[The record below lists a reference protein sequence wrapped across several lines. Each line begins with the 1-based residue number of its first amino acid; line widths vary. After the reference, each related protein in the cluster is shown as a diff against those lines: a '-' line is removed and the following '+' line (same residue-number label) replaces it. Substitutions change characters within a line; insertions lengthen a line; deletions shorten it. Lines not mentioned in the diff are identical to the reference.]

1 MKNYFYSNDNQ
12 KNGPYTF
19 EELKNEN
26 IKQETLIWYEG
37 LDDWTKASDLNEM
50 IPILE
55 LIPPSFSEL
64 KEERSDLIEKTEINN
79 EEEEKKQIPKNVEI
93 PGLKK
98 ASQGWI
104 IAGFIFSFL
113 GGWGG
118 IGIGFNYAFGKYK
131 KETKTLGW
139 VMAVIGFF
147 SMAIWKSI

>member
-1 MKNYFYSNDNQ
+1 MKNYFYSNNNQ
-12 KNGPYTF
+12 QNGPYSF

-37 LDDWTKASDLNEM
+37 LNDWTKASDLNEM

-55 LIPPSFSEL
+55 LIPPSL
-64 KEERSDLIEKTEINN
+64 SDLKDSVKTETKN
-79 EEEEKKQIPKNVEI
+79 EEKKQIPKNVEI

-118 IGIGFNYAFGKYK
+118 IAIGFNYAFGKYK

-139 VMAVIGFF
+139 VMALIGFF

>member
-1 MKNYFYSNDNQ
+1 MKNYFYSNNNQ
-12 KNGPYTF
+12 QNGPYSF

-37 LDDWTKASDLNEM
+37 LNDWTKASDLNEM

-55 LIPPSFSEL
+55 LIPPSL
-64 KEERSDLIEKTEINN
+64 SDLKDSVKTETKN
-79 EEEEKKQIPKNVEI
+79 EEKKQIPKNVEI

-118 IGIGFNYAFGKYK
+118 IAIGFNYAFGKYK
-131 KETKTLGW
+131 KETKKLGW
-139 VMAVIGFF
+139 VMALIGFF

>member
-1 MKNYFYSNDNQ
+1 MKNYFYSNNNQ
-12 KNGPYTF
+12 QNGPYSF

-37 LDDWTKASDLNEM
+37 LDEWTKASDLDEM

-55 LIPPSFSEL
+55 LIPPSL
-64 KEERSDLIEKTEINN
+64 SDLKDSVKTETKN
-79 EEEEKKQIPKNVEI
+79 EEKKQIPKNVEI

-118 IGIGFNYAFGKYK
+118 IAIGFNYAFGKYK

-139 VMAVIGFF
+139 VMALIGFF

>member
-1 MKNYFYSNDNQ
+1 MKNYFYSNNNQ
-12 KNGPYTF
+12 QNGPYSF

-37 LDDWTKASDLNEM
+37 LNDWTKASDLNEM

-55 LIPPSFSEL
+55 LIPPSL
-64 KEERSDLIEKTEINN
+64 SDLKDSVKTETKN
-79 EEEEKKQIPKNVEI
+79 EEKKQIPKNVEI

-118 IGIGFNYAFGKYK
+118 IAIGFNYAFGKYK

-139 VMAVIGFF
+139 VMAIIGFF
-147 SMAIWKSI
+147 SMVIWKSI

>member
-12 KNGPYTF
+12 KNGPYSF

-37 LDDWTKASDLNEM
+37 LNDWTKASDLNEM

-55 LIPPSFSEL
+55 LIPPSL
-64 KEERSDLIEKTEINN
+64 SDLKDSVKTETKN
-79 EEEEKKQIPKNVEI
+79 EEKKQIPKNVEI

-118 IGIGFNYAFGKYK
+118 IAIGFNYAFGKYK

>member
-1 MKNYFYSNDNQ
+1 MKNYFYSNNNQ
-12 KNGPYTF
+12 QNGPYSF

-37 LDDWTKASDLNEM
+37 LNDWTKASDLNEM

-55 LIPPSFSEL
+55 LIPPSL
-64 KEERSDLIEKTEINN
+64 SDLKDSVNTETKN
-79 EEEEKKQIPKNVEI
+79 EEKKQIPKNVEI

-118 IGIGFNYAFGKYK
+118 IAIGFNYAFGKYK
-131 KETKTLGW
+131 KETKKLGW
-139 VMAVIGFF
+139 VMALIGFF

>member
-1 MKNYFYSNDNQ
+1 MKNYFYSNNNQ
-12 KNGPYTF
+12 QNGPYSF

-37 LDDWTKASDLNEM
+37 LNDWTKASDLNEM

-55 LIPPSFSEL
+55 LIPPSL
-64 KEERSDLIEKTEINN
+64 SDLKDSVKTETKN
-79 EEEEKKQIPKNVEI
+79 EEKKQIPKNVEI

-118 IGIGFNYAFGKYK
+118 IAIGFNYAFGKYK

-139 VMAVIGFF
+139 VMSVIGFF

>member
-1 MKNYFYSNDNQ
+1 MKNYFYSNNNQ
-12 KNGPYTF
+12 QNGPYSF

-37 LDDWTKASDLNEM
+37 LNDWTKASDLNEM

-55 LIPPSFSEL
+55 LIPPSL
-64 KEERSDLIEKTEINN
+64 SDLKDSVKTETKN
-79 EEEEKKQIPKNVEI
+79 EEKKQIPKNVEI

-118 IGIGFNYAFGKYK
+118 IAIGFNYAFGKYK

>member
-1 MKNYFYSNDNQ
+1 M
-12 KNGPYTF
+12 
-19 EELKNEN
+19 
-26 IKQETLIWYEG
+26 
-37 LDDWTKASDLNEM
+37 DDWTKASDLDEM

-79 EEEEKKQIPKNVEI
+79 EEEKKQTPKNVGI

-104 IAGFIFSFL
+104 IAGFIFSLL

-118 IGIGFNYAFGKYK
+118 IAIGFNYAFGKYK

-139 VMAVIGFF
+139 IMVVIGFF